1 MRTVL
6 VVDDGPAEL
15 ELMCRYLRDGG
26 YTVISTTDAK
36 DALAKAESQKPDIV
50 VTDVVMPGMSG
61 FELCRSI
68 KKNEATQKLP
78 VVICTSK
85 NQDLDKLWGKKQGA
99 DAYITK
105 PFTREDLLQAVQS
118 VV

>member
-15 ELMCRYLRDGG
+15 ELICSYLREGG

-61 FELCRSI
+61 FELCRSL
-68 KKNEATQKLP
+68 KKNEATQQLP